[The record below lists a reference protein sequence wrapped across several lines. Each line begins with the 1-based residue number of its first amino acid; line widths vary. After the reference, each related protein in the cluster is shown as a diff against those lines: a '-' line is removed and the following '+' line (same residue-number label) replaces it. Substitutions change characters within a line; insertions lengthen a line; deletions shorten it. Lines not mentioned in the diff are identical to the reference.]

1 MNNKLFQKG
10 FGVLEVLVA
19 STIIITI
26 LGGLVTIGTMA
37 IGTNEKIAQKA
48 EATFLAQ
55 EGIEMVRQIRDTNWV
70 DESAKNTNW
79 DSLVL
84 NSSGNKVRPD
94 YTTAYYLSQDC
105 FDRESGCILQTAIKD
120 DKSRDVYGN
129 ITYARTV
136 RFEEVTDLAQDADTN
151 SDLSKT
157 PANLLK
163 VTVTVAW
170 LTNQSVSV
178 SELLTNWRP
187 NF

>member
-1 MNNKLFQKG
+1 MNDKLFQKG

-37 IGTNEKIAQKA
+37 INTNEKIARKA

-84 NSSGNKVRPD
+84 DNAGKIVRPD

-105 FDRESGCILQTAIKD
+105 FDQKSGCILQTATKD
-120 DKSRDVYGN
+120 DKNRDVYGN
-129 ITYARTV
+129 ITYTRTV
-136 RFEEVTDLAQDADTN
+136 KFEEVKDLTQDADRN

-163 VTVTVAW
+163 VTLTVSW
-170 LTNQSVSV
+170 LTNQSVTV